1 MWKFSTW
8 EICLFSICLFLQ
20 PSIYMDSYLLY
31 FGLQSHTTLFS
42 DSDGS
47 SFDSFS
53 VSSCSQPPCP
63 LMHHHTLWTLQD
75 APDSSDV
82 FPILDL
88 WEFVSMEKKLVIRHV
103 ARALEKQIL
112 KHSVEIHWIPWL
124 WGICDSEE
132 MRVSEKWNSVHTV
145 MKLHERWETA
155 SKGTNVASEDT
166 LGLVRIFKRHAQKM
180 CDWTQSF

>member
-88 WEFVSMEKKLVIRHV
+88 WEFVSMEKKTCHKTCCQGFRKANFKTFSGNTLDPM
-103 ARALEKQIL
+103 ALRDMWLRGDESFWKM
-112 KHSVEIHWIPWL
+112 KFCSHSDETSWEM
-124 WGICDSEE
+124 GDS
-132 MRVSEKWNSVHTV
+132 
-145 MKLHERWETA
+145 
-155 SKGTNVASEDT
+155 
-166 LGLVRIFKRHAQKM
+166 I
-180 CDWTQSF
+180 